1 MYSNIMHIVL
11 STIFSKQL
19 IKGLETVKFF
29 EFLYFYVD
37 SNLPNFVTIY
47 EHIPLLFDSSK
58 TLTTAALYTY
68 YICHHRCERCNAR
81 RCNVI

>member
-1 MYSNIMHIVL
+1 MHIVL
-11 STIFSKQL
+11 STIFNQQL
-19 IKGLETVKFF
+19 IIKGVETMKFF
-29 EFLYFYVD
+29 EFLYF
-37 SNLPNFVTIY
+37 LCRQQFPNFVIIY
-47 EHIPLLFDSSK
+47 EHNIPLLFDSSK